1 MCGGGHYSWAK
12 LEMSADLGLV
22 VSAGLQIIKTSLQM
36 IKF

>member
-22 VSAGLQIIKTSLQM
+22 VGAGSQIIKTRLQIM
-36 IKF
+36 TF